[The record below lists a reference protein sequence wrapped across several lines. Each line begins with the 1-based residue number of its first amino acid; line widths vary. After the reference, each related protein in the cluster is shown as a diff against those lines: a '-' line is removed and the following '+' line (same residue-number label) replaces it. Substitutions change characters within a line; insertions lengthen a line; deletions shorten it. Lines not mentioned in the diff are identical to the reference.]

1 MSAPL
6 QNAAPTIVEF
16 GALHTARKIL
26 DALERRGIKINL
38 DDKDH
43 IVIEPAVP
51 LPIPDLVVLTLEQRG
66 YSKISQAPLSHI
78 EIRVLEN
85 FRQRAREG

>member
-51 LPIPDLVVLTLEQRG
+51 LPIPDLVVLTQNKEAILKYLR
-66 YSKISQAPLSHI
+66 L
-78 EIRVLEN
+78 RC
-85 FRQRAREG
+85 RT